1 MEKPIIIQEDMI
13 PAIPAKI
20 KTTTRQVVKAAD
32 WNNAPTDT
40 SPFRIDNLHW
50 VWQSKDKTKSVGV
63 VQPVQPG
70 DILWVK
76 EAWRPVEASSAGWC
90 KIEYKDGAILSYD
103 EVIGLPSKEGA
114 WRSLLMMPRKIARY
128 LLCVTEVTPERLQK
142 INAIGAYDEGA
153 VRGPHFVS
161 YGGERC
167 LALHSR
173 YRDDFAAAW
182 NRNVSDIQKGENN
195 MQDIRAGGNTGSK
208 MYFYCGCMLD
218 EARLQILLSG
228 KPVRV
233 SGMVDRFGRRLP
245 ECEAYRGIADFD
257 SRKLFLLFQAG
268 PGRKFCVITSL
279 DDMTFIPYG

>member
-50 VWQSKDKTKSVGV
+50 VWKSKDKTKSIGV

-114 WRSLLMMPRKIARY
+114 WRSPLMMPRKIARY
-128 LLCVTEVTPERLQK
+128 LLLVTEVTPERLQK

-161 YGGERC
+161 YGGERG

-173 YRDDFAAAW
+173 
-182 NRNVSDIQKGENN
+182 
-195 MQDIRAGGNTGSK
+195 
-208 MYFYCGCMLD
+208 
-218 EARLQILLSG
+218 
-228 KPVRV
+228 
-233 SGMVDRFGRRLP
+233 
-245 ECEAYRGIADFD
+245 
-257 SRKLFLLFQAG
+257 
-268 PGRKFCVITSL
+268 
-279 DDMTFIPYG
+279 

>member
-1 MEKPIIIQEDMI
+1 MEKPIIIQEELI

-40 SPFRIDNLHW
+40 FPFRIDNMHW
-50 VWQSKDKTKSVGV
+50 AWQSKDKTKSIGV

-103 EVIGLPSKEGA
+103 EVIGLPSKEGT
-114 WRSLLMMPRKIARY
+114 WRSPLMMPRKIARY
-128 LLCVTEVTPERLQK
+128 LLRVTEVTPERLQK

-153 VRGPHFVS
+153 VGGPHFVS

-182 NRNVSDIQKGENN
+182 NRNVPEMLMDTCGW
-195 MQDIRAGGNTGSK
+195 DADPWVWVIRFELRDG
-208 MYFYCGCMLD
+208 L
-218 EARLQILLSG
+218 
-228 KPVRV
+228 
-233 SGMVDRFGRRLP
+233 
-245 ECEAYRGIADFD
+245 
-257 SRKLFLLFQAG
+257 
-268 PGRKFCVITSL
+268 
-279 DDMTFIPYG
+279 